1 MANDGYKTKE
11 SPKYKD
17 LSELLT
23 DTELDRRL
31 EAAYKRSLNGK
42 DYSSMAWWHI
52 PVYEED

>member
-1 MANDGYKTKE
+1 MANDGYKAKE

-31 EAAYKRSLNGK
+31 EAAYTRSLNGK